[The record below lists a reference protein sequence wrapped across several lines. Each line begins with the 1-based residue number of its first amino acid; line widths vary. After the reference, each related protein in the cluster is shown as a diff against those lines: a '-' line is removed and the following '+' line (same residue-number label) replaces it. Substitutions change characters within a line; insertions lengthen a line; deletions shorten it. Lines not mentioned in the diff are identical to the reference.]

1 MKNNTNSNSQ
11 HDASSLIISPTAT
24 TKTTSSSSSSDSSK
38 SFLSNSAVSFGKQ
51 TSGVAEMTG
60 TQVTSILVIYAG
72 GTIGMMKDPEH
83 EYCPIPGYLHR
94 TLAER
99 PNFHDPNFFNNV
111 SNCERYLS
119 PEYSLNGSSQSPSSA
134 FFEYAGHPLITPPSI
149 HNKRMLYFILE
160 YERLLDSSNMTM
172 SDWIRIASDIER
184 YYHKFD
190 AFLVLHGTDT
200 MSYTAS
206 ALSFLLENLGKPV
219 IITGSQI
226 PLSELRNDASDN
238 LLGALTIAGH
248 YVIPEVSL
256 YFNNRLFRGN
266 RTTKQKAMDFDAFD
280 TPNLKPLARVGV
292 NIEVDWSEV
301 LKPTELAAFRAHR
314 TLDPNVVTLR
324 LFPGITEATV
334 RAFLHEPI
342 RGIVLETFGAGNA
355 PNNRPEI
362 LSALLEAVK
371 RGVLIVNCTQCL
383 KGTVSDLYATGKALH
398 DAGVLPGHDMTTEA
412 ALTKLSFLLG
422 QQPPLPIEEIKM
434 RILENL
440 RGELTLP
447 SNFTSGHISTGRS
460 VLSAMVKSIPQI
472 TSAERASFNSILRPN
487 LMCLAAASGDSIALR
502 GFMVAPA
509 ANEYNPV
516 TFTCFDHNGMT
527 PLHAAIHNKQVKC
540 VEWLLKHGANVHQ
553 RDSQEISPLLLA
565 ISLLENCPDD
575 PLHEIIT
582 ILLKTGATLKAR
594 DSAAKRLFFHSI
606 IDGSFH
612 FIDKM
617 VESGFNSLNLVD
629 SHHRTVQDYLSLC
642 PDAGRLKTIL
652 KIE

>member
-1 MKNNTNSNSQ
+1 MKKNTNSNL
-11 HDASSLIISPTAT
+11 HNTFIVSPTSSTSPSAT
-24 TKTTSSSSSSDSSK
+24 T

-51 TSGVAEMTG
+51 ASGVAEMTG

-83 EYCPIPGYLHR
+83 GYCPIPGYLHR

-99 PNFHDPNFFNNV
+99 PNFHDPAFFNNV
-111 SNCERYLS
+111 GNCERYLS
-119 PEYSLNGSSQSPSSA
+119 PEYSLSESHTLSSSST

-149 HNKRMLYFILE
+149 HDKRMLYFILE

-172 SDWIRIASDIER
+172 SDWIRIASDIEK

-226 PLSELRNDASDN
+226 PFSELRNDASDN

-248 YVIPEVSL
+248 YVIPEVTL

-292 NIEVDWSEV
+292 NIEVDWSEI

-362 LSALLEAVK
+362 LQALSEAVQ
-371 RGVLIVNCTQCL
+371 RGVIIVNCTQCL

-422 QQPPLPIEEIKM
+422 QQPSLPLEEIKL

-460 VLSAMVKSIPQI
+460 VLSAMVKSIPQN
-472 TSAERASFNSILRPN
+472 TTAERSSFNSILRPN
-487 LMCLAAASGDSIALR
+487 LMCLAASTGDTIALR

-509 ANEYNPV
+509 ANESNPV
-516 TFTCFDHNGMT
+516 TFTCFDHNGTT
-527 PLHAAIHNKQVKC
+527 PLHSAVRNKQVKC

-553 RDSQEISPLLLA
+553 RDSQELSPLLLA
-565 ISLLENCPDD
+565 ISLFENSSDD
-575 PLHEIIT
+575 PLREIIA
-582 ILLKTGATLKAR
+582 ILLKTGAALKSH

-612 FIDKM
+612 VIVKM
-617 VESGFNSLNLVD
+617 LESGFIFENLVD
-629 SHHRTVQDYLSLC
+629 YHHRTVQDYLPLC
-642 PDAGRLKTIL
+642 PDSERLKYIL

>member
-1 MKNNTNSNSQ
+1 MELNQGNSN
-11 HDASSLIISPTAT
+11 
-24 TKTTSSSSSSDSSK
+24 TKSY
-38 SFLSNSAVSFGKQ
+38 LSNSAVTFGKQ
-51 TSGVAEMTG
+51 ASGVAEMTG

-83 EYCPIPGYLHR
+83 GYCPIPGYLHR

-99 PNFHDPNFFNNV
+99 PNFHDPTFFNNV
-111 SNCERYLS
+111 QHCETYMTS
-119 PEYSLNGSSQSPSSA
+119 EYSLSGESTNA
-134 FFEYAGHPLITPPSI
+134 HFEYAGHPLMTPPSI

-172 SDWIRIASDIER
+172 SDWIRIATDIEK

-206 ALSFLLENLGKPV
+206 SLSFLLENLGKPV

-280 TPNLKPLARVGV
+280 SPNLKPLARVGV
-292 NIEVDWSEV
+292 NIEVDWIEV

-362 LSALLEAVK
+362 LRALSEAVN
-371 RGVLIVNCTQCL
+371 RGVVIVNCTQCL

-422 QQPPLPIEEIKM
+422 QQPALSIEEIKQ
-434 RILENL
+434 RILDNL

-447 SNFTSGHISTGRS
+447 SNFVSGHVSTGRS
-460 VLSAMVKSIPQI
+460 VLSALVKSIPQH
-472 TSAERASFNSILRPN
+472 TTAERATFNSVLRPS
-487 LMCLAAASGDSIALR
+487 LMSLAASSGDLMALR
-502 GFMVAPA
+502 GFLAPA
-509 ANEYNPV
+509 NQSNPV
-516 TFTCFDHNGMT
+516 TFTCFDHTGMT
-527 PLHAAIHNKQVKC
+527 PLHSAIRARQVSC

-553 RDSQEISPLLLA
+553 RDSTEIRPLLLA
-565 ISLLENCPDD
+565 ISLLEGTEDE
-575 PLHEIIT
+575 PLLEIIA
-582 ILLKTGATLKAR
+582 ILLKTGATLKSN
-594 DSAAKRLFFHSI
+594 DSAVKRLFFHAI
-606 IDGSFH
+606 VDGDFH
-612 FIDKM
+612 ILEQMKLA
-617 VESGFNSLNLVD
+617 GFSHQNVHD
-629 SHHRTVQDYLSLC
+629 SHHRSLQDYLSIC
-642 PDAGRLKTIL
+642 PDPERLKKIL
-652 KIE
+652 NLLE

>member
-1 MKNNTNSNSQ
+1 MDNTTNFLESPQTSTASPTITASTTNSHS
-11 HDASSLIISPTAT
+11 
-24 TKTTSSSSSSDSSK
+24 SSK
-38 SFLSNSAVSFGKQ
+38 SYLSNSAVTFGKQ
-51 TSGVAEMTG
+51 ASGVSEMTG
-60 TQVTSILVIYAG
+60 THVTSILVIYAG
-72 GTIGMMKDPEH
+72 GTIGMMKDAEH
-83 EYCPIPGYLHR
+83 GYCPIPGYLHR

-99 PNFHDPNFFNNV
+99 PNFHDPAFFNSV
-111 SNCERYLS
+111 ENCELYLS
-119 PEYSLNGSSQSPSSA
+119 PEYSLIGSKEPSSPSSSA

-149 HNKRMLYFILE
+149 HNKRMLYFVLE

-172 SDWIRIASDIER
+172 SDWIRIATDIER

-226 PLSELRNDASDN
+226 PLSEFRNDASDN

-248 YVIPEVSL
+248 YVIPEVAL

-280 TPNLKPLARVGV
+280 SPNLKPLARVGV
-292 NIEVDWSEV
+292 NIEVDWTEV
-301 LKPTELAAFRAHR
+301 LKPTELAAFKAHR

-362 LSALLEAVK
+362 LKALSEAVQ
-371 RGVLIVNCTQCL
+371 RGVVIVNCTQCL

-422 QQPPLPIEEIKM
+422 QQPALSLEEIKVQV
-434 RILENL
+434 LENL

-460 VLSAMVKSIPQI
+460 VLSALVKSIPQK
-472 TSAERASFNSILRPN
+472 TSADRAAFSSVLRPS
-487 LMCLAAASGDSIALR
+487 LISQAASTGDLIALR
-502 GFMVAPA
+502 GFIHSPSAE
-509 ANEYNPV
+509 NNLS
-516 TFTCFDHNGMT
+516 FNCFDYTGRT
-527 PLHAAIHNKQVKC
+527 PLHNAIRSKQVQC

-553 RDSQEISPLLLA
+553 RDSDEISPLLLA
-565 ISLLENCPDD
+565 ISLLDNDD
-575 PLHEIIT
+575 ESLLEIIS
-582 ILLKTGATLKAR
+582 ILQKTGATLNSR
-594 DSAAKRLFFHSI
+594 DSAAKKLFFHAI
-606 IDGSFH
+606 IDGSFS
-612 FIDKM
+612 IIEKM
-617 VESGFNSLNLVD
+617 LKVGFKHENISD
-629 SHHRTVQDYLSLC
+629 SHHRTVKDYLPLC
-642 PDAGRLKTIL
+642 PEPDRLTKHL
-652 KIE
+652 F

>member
-1 MKNNTNSNSQ
+1 MNQDNNNT
-11 HDASSLIISPTAT
+11 SLISPQSTTAST
-24 TKTTSSSSSSDSSK
+24 STSSHSY
-38 SFLSNSAVSFGKQ
+38 LNNSAVTFGKEA
-51 TSGVAEMTG
+51 SGVAEMTG

-83 EYCPIPGYLHR
+83 GYCPIPGYLHR
-94 TLAER
+94 TLTKR
-99 PNFHDPNFFNNV
+99 PNFHDPIFFNNV
-111 SNCERYLS
+111 DNCELYLS
-119 PEYSLNGSSQSPSSA
+119 PEYSLTGKDEPTSSA

-172 SDWIRIASDIER
+172 SDWIRIATDIER

-248 YVIPEVSL
+248 YVIPEVTL

-280 TPNLKPLARVGV
+280 SHNLKPLARVGV
-292 NIEVDWSEV
+292 NIEVDWTEV

-334 RAFLHEPI
+334 RAFLQEPI

-362 LSALLEAVK
+362 LKALSEAVA
-371 RGVLIVNCTQCL
+371 RGVVIVNCTQCL

-422 QQPPLPIEEIKM
+422 HEPALPLEEIKIQ
-434 RILENL
+434 ILENL

-447 SNFTSGHISTGRS
+447 SNFTSGHMSTGRS
-460 VLSAMVKSIPQI
+460 VLSALVKSIPQK
-472 TSAERASFNSILRPN
+472 TSADRSTFNSVLRPT
-487 LMCLAAASGDSIALR
+487 LMSLAASSGDSIALR
-502 GFMVAPA
+502 GFISCE
-509 ANEYNPV
+509 NNL
-516 TFTCFDHNGMT
+516 TFTCFDYTGMT
-527 PLHAAIHNKQVKC
+527 PLHNAIKSKQVKC
-540 VEWLLKHGANVHQ
+540 VEWLLKHGASVHQ
-553 RDSQEISPLLLA
+553 RDSNEISPLLLA
-565 ISLLENCPDD
+565 ISLLSDCNEDQVI
-575 PLHEIIT
+575 LEIIS
-582 ILLKTGATLKAR
+582 ILQKTGATLNSR
-594 DSAAKRLFFHSI
+594 DSEVKKLFFHSI
-606 IDGSFH
+606 VDGNF
-612 FIDKM
+612 FIIEKM
-617 VESGFNSLNLVD
+617 IQSGFNPKNISD
-629 SHHRTVQDYLSLC
+629 SHHRTVKDYLSFC
-642 PDAGRLKTIL
+642 PNP
-652 KIE
+652 KIKKLLE

>member
-1 MKNNTNSNSQ
+1 MNNTKDLTQSIDSPQ
-11 HDASSLIISPTAT
+11 SSS
-24 TKTTSSSSSSDSSK
+24 TTSSSK
-38 SFLSNSAVSFGKQ
+38 SYLSNSAVTFGKQ
-51 TSGVAEMTG
+51 ASGVAEMTG

-83 EYCPIPGYLHR
+83 GYCPIPGYLHR

-99 PNFHDPNFFNNV
+99 PNFHDAAFFNSV
-111 SNCERYLS
+111 ENCELYLS
-119 PEYSLNGSSQSPSSA
+119 PEYSLNGKEDTSSA
-134 FFEYAGHPLITPPSI
+134 FFEYAGHPLITPQSI

-172 SDWIRIASDIER
+172 SDWIRIATDIER

-248 YVIPEVSL
+248 YVIPEVTL

-280 TPNLKPLARVGV
+280 SLNLKPLARVGV
-292 NIEVDWSEV
+292 NIEVDWTEV
-301 LKPTELAAFRAHR
+301 LKPTELAAFKAHR

-362 LSALLEAVK
+362 LQAFSEAVA
-371 RGVLIVNCTQCL
+371 RGVVIVNCTQCL

-398 DAGVLPGHDMTTEA
+398 DAGVIPGHDMTTEA

-422 QQPPLPIEEIKM
+422 QQPPLSPHEI
-434 RILENL
+434 RIKVLENL

-447 SNFTSGHISTGRS
+447 SNFTSGHVSTGRS
-460 VLSAMVKSIPQI
+460 VLSALVKTIPQN
-472 TSAERASFNSILRPN
+472 TSADRATFNSVLRPS
-487 LMCLAAASGDSIALR
+487 LMSLAASSGDLIALR
-502 GFMVAPA
+502 GFIYSPSAE
-509 ANEYNPV
+509 NNV
-516 TFTCFDHNGMT
+516 TFTCFDFNGAT
-527 PLHAAIHNKQVKC
+527 PLHTAIRSKQVKC
-540 VEWLLKHGANVHQ
+540 VEWLLKNGANVHQ
-553 RDSQEISPLLLA
+553 RDSNEICPLLLA
-565 ISLLENCPDD
+565 ISLLDNHNDD
-575 PLHEIIT
+575 SSIEIIE
-582 ILLKTGATLKAR
+582 LLQKTGATLTSR
-594 DSAAKRLFFHSI
+594 DSEAKRLFFHSI
-606 IDGSFH
+606 VDGSF
-612 FIDKM
+612 IIIEKM
-617 VESGFNSLNLVD
+617 IQSGFKHQNVSD
-629 SHHRTVQDYLSLC
+629 SHHRTVKDYLALC
-642 PDAGRLKTIL
+642 PNPSLLLKL
-652 KIE
+652 LE

>member
-1 MKNNTNSNSQ
+1 
-11 HDASSLIISPTAT
+11 
-24 TKTTSSSSSSDSSK
+24 
-38 SFLSNSAVSFGKQ
+38 
-51 TSGVAEMTG
+51 
-60 TQVTSILVIYAG
+60 
-72 GTIGMMKDPEH
+72 
-83 EYCPIPGYLHR
+83 
-94 TLAER
+94 
-99 PNFHDPNFFNNV
+99 
-111 SNCERYLS
+111 
-119 PEYSLNGSSQSPSSA
+119 
-134 FFEYAGHPLITPPSI
+134 
-149 HNKRMLYFILE
+149 MLYFILE

-172 SDWIRIASDIER
+172 SDWIRIASDIEK

-238 LLGALTIAGH
+238 LIGALTIAGH
-248 YVIPEVSL
+248 YVIPEVGL

-266 RTTKQKAMDFDAFD
+266 RTTKLKAMDFDAFD
-280 TPNLKPLARVGV
+280 SHNLKPLARVGV
-292 NIEVDWSEV
+292 NIEVDWTEV

-362 LSALLEAVK
+362 LEALSQAVQ
-371 RGVLIVNCTQCL
+371 RGVVIVNCTQCL
-383 KGTVSDLYATGKALH
+383 KGTVSDLYATGRALH

-422 QQPPLPIEEIKM
+422 QNLSLEEIKIQ
-434 RILENL
+434 ILENL

-460 VLSAMVKSIPQI
+460 VLSALVKSIPQN
-472 TSAERASFNSILRPN
+472 TSADRSAFNVILRPS
-487 LMCLAAASGDSIALR
+487 LMSLAASSGDLIALR
-502 GFMVAPA
+502 GFLSTGTSADSI
-509 ANEYNPV
+509 
-516 TFTCFDHNGMT
+516 TFTCFDYGGQT
-527 PLHAAIHNKQVKC
+527 PLHAAIHSKQVKC

-553 RDSQEISPLLLA
+553 RDKQEVAPLLLA
-565 ISLLENCPDD
+565 ISLLNEFPND
-575 PLHEIIT
+575 PSLLEIIA
-582 ILLKTGATLKAR
+582 ILSKTGATLNSR
-594 DSAAKRLFFHSI
+594 DSAAKKLFFHSL
-606 IDGSFH
+606 IDGSFE
-612 FIDKM
+612 IIELM
-617 VESGFNSLNLVD
+617 TRAGFNPQTTD
-629 SHHRTVQDYLSLC
+629 SHHRSLESYIPIC
-642 PDAGRLKTIL
+642 PDPE
-652 KIE
+652 KIIRIINKQ

>member
-1 MKNNTNSNSQ
+1 MNLDSVNTLNSPLSSTVSSNNT
-11 HDASSLIISPTAT
+11 ASSS
-24 TKTTSSSSSSDSSK
+24 TKNY
-38 SFLSNSAVSFGKQ
+38 LSNSAVTFGKEA
-51 TSGVAEMTG
+51 SGVAEMTG

-83 EYCPIPGYLHR
+83 GYCPIPGYLHR

-99 PNFHDPNFFNNV
+99 PNFHDSTFFNNV
-111 SNCERYLS
+111 DNCVLYLS
-119 PEYSLNGSSQSPSSA
+119 PEYSLTGRDENASA
-134 FFEYAGHPLITPPSI
+134 FFEYAGHPLITPLSI

-160 YERLLDSSNMTM
+160 YEHLLDSSNMTM

-248 YVIPEVSL
+248 YVIPEVTL

-280 TPNLKPLARVGV
+280 SLNLKPLARVGV
-292 NIEVDWSEV
+292 NIEVDWTEV

-334 RAFLHEPI
+334 RAFLQEPI

-362 LSALLEAVK
+362 LKAMSEAVA
-371 RGVLIVNCTQCL
+371 RGVVIVNCTQCL
-383 KGTVSDLYATGKALH
+383 KGTVSDLYATGKTLH

-422 QQPPLPIEEIKM
+422 HEPALSLEEIK
-434 RILENL
+434 IQVLENI

-460 VLSAMVKSIPQI
+460 VLSALVKSIPQK
-472 TSAERASFNSILRPN
+472 TSADRTTFNSILRPT
-487 LMCLAAASGDSIALR
+487 LISLAASSGDLIALR
-502 GFMVAPA
+502 GFISSS
-509 ANEYNPV
+509 NENNL
-516 TFTCFDHNGMT
+516 TFTCFDYTGMT
-527 PLHAAIHNKQVKC
+527 PLHIAIKSKQVKC
-540 VEWLLKHGANVHQ
+540 VEWLLKHGASVHQ
-553 RDSQEISPLLLA
+553 RDSNEISPLLLA
-565 ISLLENCPDD
+565 ISLLDNTNGGIKNNKNDDDDD
-575 PLHEIIT
+575 PLVKIIS
-582 ILLKTGATLKAR
+582 ILQKTGATLNSC
-594 DSAAKRLFFHSI
+594 DSEAKKLFFLSI
-606 IDGSFH
+606 LDGKVGV
-612 FIDKM
+612 IEKM
-617 VESGFNSLNLVD
+617 IQSGFNHKNITD
-629 SHHRTVQDYLSLC
+629 SHHRTIKDYLKLC
-642 PDAGRLKTIL
+642 PESIIL
-652 KIE
+652 NLLE

>member
-1 MKNNTNSNSQ
+1 MKNSETTSNFDENITSPSISNASNSFV
-11 HDASSLIISPTAT
+11 
-24 TKTTSSSSSSDSSK
+24 SSSSSK
-38 SFLSNSAVSFGKQ
+38 SYLSNSAVSFGKQ
-51 TSGVAEMTG
+51 ASGLAEMTG
-60 TQVTSILVIYAG
+60 TQVTSILIIYAG

-83 EYCPIPGYLHR
+83 GYCPIPGYLHR
-94 TLAER
+94 NLAER
-99 PNFHDPNFFNNV
+99 PNFHDSAFFNRV
-111 SNCERYLS
+111 ENCELYLT
-119 PEYSLNGSSQSPSSA
+119 PEYSLGRSPAKSSA
-134 FFEYAGHPLITPPSI
+134 TSAYFEYAGHPLITPPSI

-160 YERLLDSSNMTM
+160 YEHLLDSSNMTM
-172 SDWIRIASDIER
+172 SDWIRIAADIER
-184 YYHKFD
+184 YYSKFD

-256 YFNNRLFRGN
+256 YFNNKLFRGN

-280 TPNLKPLARVGV
+280 TPNIKPLARVGV

-301 LKPTELAAFRAHR
+301 LKPTELTAFRAHR

-362 LSALLEAVK
+362 LAAFLEAVE
-371 RGVLIVNCTQCL
+371 RGVVIVNCTQCL

-422 QQPPLPIEEIKM
+422 QEPPLPLEMIKM
-434 RILENL
+434 QILENL

-460 VLSAMVKSIPQI
+460 VLSALVKSIPQQ
-472 TSAERASFNSILRPN
+472 TTAERSSFNSILRPD
-487 LMCLAAASGDSIALR
+487 LMSLAASTGDLIALK
-502 GFMVAPA
+502 GFMVTPTAS
-509 ANEYNPV
+509 ESNPI
-516 TFTCFDHNGMT
+516 TFTCFDHTGVT
-527 PLHAAIHNKQVKC
+527 PLHSAIRARQVNC

-553 RDSQEISPLLLA
+553 RDSNEISPLVLA
-565 ISLLENCPDD
+565 ISLLENAHDD
-575 PLHEIIT
+575 QMHEIIA
-582 ILLKTGATLKAR
+582 ILVKTGATLSTN

-606 IDGSFH
+606 IDGRFR
-612 FIDKM
+612 IIEKM
-617 VESGFNSLNLVD
+617 NSSGFNGVNIVD
-629 SHHRTVQDYLSLC
+629 LHHRTLHDYLSLC
-642 PDAGRLKTIL
+642 PDPERLKSIL
-652 KIE
+652 KLE